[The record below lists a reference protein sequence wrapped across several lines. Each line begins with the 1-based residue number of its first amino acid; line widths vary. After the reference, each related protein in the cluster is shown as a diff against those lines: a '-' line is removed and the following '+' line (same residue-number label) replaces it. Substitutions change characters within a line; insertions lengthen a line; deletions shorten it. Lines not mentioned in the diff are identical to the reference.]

1 MTSDRISVLA
11 LTRYERLGASSRVRF
26 LQFLPELERQGFD
39 FDVQPLL
46 DNEYVRSLYGGP
58 PVGVRHLSMAYLRRL
73 RALRRRR
80 RYDVVWL
87 EKEALPWLPAY
98 FEIARLQ
105 GLPYVVDYDDAW
117 FHRYQSHWLSP
128 LLGRKIDAVMQ
139 VAWTVVAGNEFLA
152 RHARQAGARQVEIV
166 PSAIDTARYRD
177 LPSTPSGGS
186 PPGDKM
192 VVGWIGIPLNAHYL
206 NIVTPALRAVDGVTL
221 HVVGGVAPLEL
232 EGIAEN
238 LPWTEESEIAR
249 IAAFDVGIMPLHDT
263 PWERGKCA
271 YKLLQVMAAGKPV
284 IASPVG
290 ANRQVVQ
297 HGVNGFLADT
307 PEEWADALRRLAAD
321 PELRRR
327 MGAAARDTVETQYS
341 TAVVTP
347 QLAAILR
354 AAAEAP
360 PLWR

>member
-1 MTSDRISVLA
+1 MDRINVLL

-46 DNEYVRSLYGGP
+46 DNDYVRSLYGGP
-58 PVGVRHLSMAYLRRL
+58 PFGAGRLFMSYARRF
-73 RALRRRR
+73 RALARRR
-80 RYDVVWL
+80 RYDLIWL
-87 EKEALPWLPAY
+87 EKEALPWLPAWM
-98 FEIARLQ
+98 EIARLQ

-128 LLGRKIDAVMQ
+128 LLGHKIDAVMR
-139 VAWTVVAGNEFLA
+139 VAYTVVAGNDFLA
-152 RHARQAGARQVEIV
+152 RHARQAGARHVEIV
-166 PSAIDTARYRD
+166 PSAVDTARYRD
-177 LPSTPSGGS
+177 LQVAPARDSTAPA
-186 PPGDKM
+186 GDSM

-206 NIVTPALRAVDGVTL
+206 GVVAPALRAVAGENITL
-221 HVVGGVAPLEL
+221 HVVGGVAPPEL
-232 EGIAEN
+232 VGIVAKSF
-238 LPWTEESEIAR
+238 PWTEETEIAR

-263 PWERGKCA
+263 AWERGKCA

-297 HGVNGFLADT
+297 HGVNGFLADG
-307 PEEWADALRRLAAD
+307 PDEWADALRRLAD

-327 MGAAARDTVETQYS
+327 MGEEARQTVEAQYS

-347 QLAAILR
+347 RLAAILR
-354 AAAEAP
+354 EAAQAP
-360 PLWR
+360 